1 MASVPLKELL
11 LREVETLPEKYQSD
25 VLAFIRFL
33 KIGLADNRTV
43 ELDFDNAL
51 VRARAL
57 TIERGITEQDIAEEI
72 QAVRA
77 GQ

>member
-1 MASVPLKELL
+1 MASIPLKDLL

-33 KIGLADNRTV
+33 KVGLADSRTV
-43 ELDFDNAL
+43 EHDFDNAL
-51 VRARAL
+51 AQARAL
-57 TIERGITEQDIAEEI
+57 AIERGIAEQDIAEEI

>member
-33 KIGLADNRTV
+33 KIGMADNRTV
-43 ELDFDNAL
+43 ERDFDNAL

-57 TIERGITEQDIAEEI
+57 ATERGITEQDITEEI